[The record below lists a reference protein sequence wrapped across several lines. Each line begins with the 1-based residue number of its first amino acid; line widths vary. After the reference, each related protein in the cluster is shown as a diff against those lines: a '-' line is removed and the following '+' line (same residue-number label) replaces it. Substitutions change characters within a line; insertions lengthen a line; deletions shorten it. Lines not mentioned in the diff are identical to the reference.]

1 MVRSQHMHSRRERN
15 LNDGGR
21 RLQHFTTRTIREKEV
36 SRKRQSR
43 APQSTAEHGKAP
55 FIERRGGYVQYTNPY
70 HPYREAEDS
79 RAQQGSVE
87 KGGKKEGETRKWT
100 GFPII
105 ALHSTLL
112 QEQKKEVTTTP
123 VHYFPDCKE
132 RGGGM
137 RCAFQLHA
145 LQAITWCP

>member
-1 MVRSQHMHSRRERN
+1 MDLLANHSKAEEVVVRVGTTTLKCRWLYLYNMVRSQHMQQEERN

-21 RLQHFTTRTIREKEV
+21 RLRHLQRGRLGEKEV

-43 APQSTAEHGKAP
+43 APQSTAEHVKAP
-55 FIERRGGYVQYTNPY
+55 FIERRGSYVQYTNPY

-87 KGGKKEGETRKWT
+87 KGGRKRAKRGKWT

-105 ALHSTLL
+105 ALHSTL
-112 QEQKKEVTTTP
+112 
-123 VHYFPDCKE
+123 
-132 RGGGM
+132 
-137 RCAFQLHA
+137 
-145 LQAITWCP
+145 